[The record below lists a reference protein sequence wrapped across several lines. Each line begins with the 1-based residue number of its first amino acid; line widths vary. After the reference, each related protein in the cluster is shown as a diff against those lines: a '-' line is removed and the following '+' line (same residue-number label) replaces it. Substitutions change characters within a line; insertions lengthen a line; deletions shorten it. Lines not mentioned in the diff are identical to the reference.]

1 MTQKFILR
9 TTIPLPNAQ
18 TEKTR
23 WNLQSGSPEG
33 CMGEKSASGGLKTS
47 PTIEEMPTVSYSRKN
62 YLPERL
68 CEPSALTVFFA
79 EGRDLL
85 ACWHPPLHL

>member
-1 MTQKFILR
+1 MTQKFTLR

-23 WNLQSGSPEG
+23 WSLQSGSPEG
-33 CMGEKSASGGLKTS
+33 CMGEKSASGGPKTS

-68 CEPSALTVFFA
+68 CEPFALTVFFA
-79 EGRDLL
+79 TGLL
-85 ACWHPPLHL
+85 APSSSPMMLW